1 MSSFEN
7 PDAAFAASAPLLS
20 LLEPALLLFLLAF
33 LTFGGTTGNG
43 HSLHAQFFRCGFIG
57 GGEESR
63 VGGGENW
70 NATQQL
76 LVLFDRRRQQIGIT
90 GALIEYFAVDD
101 DLILRFL
108 DFDHLAAFGWFTCL
122 AFPNEF
128 RIRLKHAQQ
137 LVLGSRVAFHEP
149 SPRLLP
155 HLLSPRNNF
164 VDLPFGFLLN
174 AQLP

>member
-7 PDAAFAASAPLLS
+7 ADAAFAASAPLLS
-20 LLEPALLLFLLAF
+20 LIEPAFLLFMLAF
-33 LTFGGTTGNG
+33 CTFGGTTGNG

-70 NATQQL
+70 NSTQQL

-108 DFDHLAAFGWFTCL
+108 DFDHLAEFGWFTCL

-128 RIRLKHAQQ
+128 RIRLKHAQK
-137 LVLGSRVAFHEP
+137 LVLGSLLAFQDA
-149 SPRLLP
+149 SPPLLH
-155 HLLSPRNNF
+155 HLLSPPNNSS
-164 VDLPFGFLLN
+164 DLPLALLPN
-174 AQLP
+174 P